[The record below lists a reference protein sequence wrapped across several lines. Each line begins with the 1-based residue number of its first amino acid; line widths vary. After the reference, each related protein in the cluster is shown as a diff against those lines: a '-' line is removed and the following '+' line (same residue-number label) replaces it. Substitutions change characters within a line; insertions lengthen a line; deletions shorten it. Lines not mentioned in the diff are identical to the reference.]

1 MKKKILTIIAALF
14 LLATLLYG
22 NGGFGLFK
30 DPGTVFAV
38 GDLTVDWG
46 IGMGNVGPIFN
57 VSGFVPGQSDDRD
70 VIVTNGA
77 ATGRPV
83 GIKAVKTDGSAT
95 LLENKLNIVISKG
108 GTDLYGGSSPTGPK
122 TVADFF
128 IESAGTDFVELE
140 TLAPGASAT
149 YNIKVTFDETA
160 GNEYQNSFVIFN
172 LIIGLAVDIPA
183 ECNGI
188 TFASPTPIFG
198 TSGNDNLR
206 GTNKNDLIILFE
218 GNDRVLALGG
228 DDCIIGG
235 PGNDELRGEL
245 GNDIIF
251 GNEGVDL
258 LVGAA
263 GKDKIFGGDE
273 GDVIRGEVGADIIE
287 GGNGND
293 NITGGGDPD
302 QINAGPGNDFVKG
315 EDGNDTILGE
325 SGNDQLIG
333 GAGKDNLNGG
343 ADTDI
348 VNGESGQDTC
358 VGETK
363 IQCEL

>member
-1 MKKKILTIIAALF
+1 MKKKILAISSALF
-14 LLATLLYG
+14 LIATLLYG
-22 NGGFGLFK
+22 NGGLGFFQNSN
-30 DPGTVFAV
+30 TVYAI

-46 IGMGNVGPIFN
+46 TGTGDVGPIFN
-57 VSGFVPGQSDDRD
+57 VSGFVPGQSEDRE
-70 VIVTNGA
+70 VIVSNGA
-77 ATGRPV
+77 STTRPV
-83 GIKAVKTDGSAT
+83 GIKAVKTDGVGN
-95 LLENKLNIVISKG
+95 LETGLNIVISKG
-108 GTDLYGGSSPTGPK
+108 GLDLYGGSSPTGPK
-122 TVADFF
+122 TVAEFF
-128 IESAGTDFVELE
+128 IDSNGSDFVELE
-140 TLAPGASAT
+140 SLPPSGSST
-149 YNIKVTFDETA
+149 YTILVTFNQNA
-160 GNEYQNSFVIFN
+160 GNSFQNTSVIFN
-172 LIIGLAVDIPA
+172 LIIGLAVDVPS
-183 ECNGI
+183 ECSGI
-188 TFASPTPIFG
+188 SFSSPTPIFG

-245 GNDIIF
+245 GNDIII

-258 LVGAA
+258 LIGAA
-263 GKDKIFGGDE
+263 GKDKITGGD
-273 GDVIRGEVGADIIE
+273 GADVIRGEVGADIIE
-287 GGNGND
+287 GNEGND

-302 QINAGPGNDFVKG
+302 QINAGPGSDFVRG

-343 ADTDI
+343 LDIDT

-358 VGETK
+358 IGETK
-363 IQCEL
+363 IMCEL